1 MERLINNFK
10 NWANL
15 NESVFPALEK
25 FFTKKLTTKLVTLD
39 RSALEHL
46 DELFGLIAKNEINFI
61 KNAEG
66 ALLLKASTG
75 VTLKVSQLEKGL
87 GALIDGK
94 ITPDD
99 FLKLVPVKLA
109 DGTPFSEF
117 TINVMRGN
125 RPHGTGIIGVK
136 PDLINKMEN
145 LIGPNGIIHQS
156 ANNMREWG
164 LNNSHQIVQD
174 GIEDNARKI
183 YEELNR
189 LTRAGNNY
197 SGGIID
203 NTFLNELRNFIVLL
217 EKYNYALGTVLTEY
231 HKIITK
237 LLTTIKGSSG

>member
-1 MERLINNFK
+1 MERIINNFK

-39 RSALEHL
+39 RSALQHL

-66 ALLLKASTG
+66 ALLLKSSTG
-75 VTLKVSQLEKGL
+75 VTIPVSQLEKGL
-87 GALIDGK
+87 SALIDGK
-94 ITPDD
+94 ITREE
-99 FLKLVPVKLA
+99 FIKLVPAKLA
-109 DGTPFSEF
+109 DGTPFSEL
-117 TINVMRGN
+117 TINVMKGL
-125 RPHGTGIIGVK
+125 RPHGAGIAGVN
-136 PDLINKMEN
+136 PN
-145 LIGPNGIIHQS
+145 LIKTMEELIAPNGKIYQS
-156 ANNMREWG
+156 AQNMREWG

-174 GIEDNARKI
+174 GIKDNARKI

-189 LTRAGNNY
+189 LTQAGNNY

-217 EKYNYALGTVLTEY
+217 EKDNYALGKVLTEY

-237 LLTTIKGSSG
+237 LLATIKGSSG